1 MDESMSKTFVKFWAT
16 EKVGLA
22 IASAVVVAMTIIA
35 SVIMFQA
42 TFEEGQLN
50 RKYTL
55 ARYQV
60 STPDELR
67 QKYNRIGTLSPKA
80 LARLKN
86 LDMPDVSKVE
96 ASVASLDLF
105 DHTFSRQELCVAQAV
120 YFEARSEPLIGQV
133 AIAEVIL
140 NRVHSRR
147 YPNTACKVVFQNEK
161 LFNRC
166 QFSFACDGKKD
177 RPTNIRSWEQAL
189 KVVALV
195 MSGERSGVAKQ
206 ATHYH
211 ADYVSPN
218 WRLHLAKVGE
228 VGRHIFYT
236 DI

>member
-1 MDESMSKTFVKFWAT
+1 MDESMSKTFVKFWTT

-22 IASAVVVAMTIIA
+22 IASAVVVAMTVIA
-35 SVIMFQA
+35 SVVMFQGAFA
-42 TFEEGQLN
+42 TDKLN
-50 RKYTL
+50 NKYTL

-60 STPDELR
+60 STPNELLK
-67 QKYNRIGTLSPKA
+67 KYDRIGRIPPKA
-80 LARLKN
+80 LARLKD

-96 ASVASLDLF
+96 ASVDRLDLF
-105 DHTFSRQELCVAQAV
+105 DHEFSRQELCLAQAV
-120 YFEARSEPLIGQV
+120 YFEARGEPLIGQV

-147 YPNTACKVVFQNEK
+147 YPDTACKVVFQNEK

-177 RPTNIRSWEQAL
+177 RPTDIRSWERAL

-195 MSGERSGVAKQ
+195 ISGERSGFAKQ